1 MNKEDLQQISA
12 LMQEQLAPLKSDI
25 ASMKGDISSMKGDI
39 STLQGAVSSVQGDI
53 ATLKDDTRQTR
64 VLIEQQQHSIQLI
77 AEQYGDIA
85 EKLDKANE
93 RAAQMDDFSTRLRAV
108 EMAVMRHNAILQGLQ
123 KAE

>member
-1 MNKEDLQQISA
+1 MNKEDLQQIA
-12 LMQEQLAPLKSDI
+12 ELMDAKLAPITERLDRMDVRLGGVDARLDHVESDI
-25 ASMKGDISSMKGDI
+25 AGMK
-39 STLQGAVSSVQGDI
+39 GDI
-53 ATLKDDTRQTR
+53 ATLKDVTRQTR

-108 EMAVMRHNAILQGLQ
+108 EMAVMRHNAILQNLQ